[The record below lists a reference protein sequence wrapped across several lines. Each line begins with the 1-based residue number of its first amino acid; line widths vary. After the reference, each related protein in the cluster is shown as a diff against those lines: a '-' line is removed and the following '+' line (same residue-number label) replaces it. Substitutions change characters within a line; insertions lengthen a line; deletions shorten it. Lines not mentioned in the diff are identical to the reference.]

1 MISKR
6 IIPLTTI
13 IVASVIAG
21 QAIAAPEL
29 SSLRINGGSGGT
41 SASYHWV
48 YMDPITYQ
56 PQDYWETRSMPWA
69 PGFAGANSTDGTAWA
84 DLSVSFW
91 NLTWDPY
98 SGGGWAEFG
107 NPATINGSASN
118 KAVGWSEARSWANI
132 SFTNT
137 TNFLFSARATGGA
150 AVSLRGAASF
160 DIVGGQSLDIWLSAG
175 DYSISLDTRDGGSFF
190 ATIPAPGALILA
202 AAGASMGLRRRRT
215 AD

>member
-6 IIPLTTI
+6 IIPLSTI

-21 QAIAAPEL
+21 QATAAPAL
-29 SSLRINGGSGGT
+29 SSLRINGGAGGAT
-41 SASYHWV
+41 ASYHWV
-48 YMDPITYQ
+48 IPDPIF
-56 PQDYWETRSMPWA
+56 PQDYWETTSMNWA
-69 PGFAGANSTDGTAWA
+69 PSYAGANAVNGGAWA

-91 NLTWDPY
+91 NLIGDPY

-118 KAVGWSEARSWANI
+118 KAVGWSEARSWASI

-137 TNFLFSARATGGA
+137 TSFLFSARVTGGGW
-150 AVSLRGAASF
+150 VSLRGGASF
-160 DIVGGQSLDIWLSAG
+160 DIVNGQSLDIWLSAG
-175 DYSISLDTRDGGSFF
+175 DYSISLDTGDGGSFF

-202 AAGASMGLRRRRT
+202 AACASIGLRRRR
-215 AD
+215 AAS